1 MTVRK
6 NQFVS
11 RRAFLRLSALATA
24 GATLAACAPAAAPTD
39 QVASEEAAPAAA
51 DTAVS
56 LWSWGTSM
64 ARYRDAEGNDI
75 FAETLKADTGLDL
88 ELGMVDHPDMAAKLK
103 AALPAGTGPDLL
115 NTDFDI
121 MGPFWGFVEPL
132 NVWGDAEWG
141 ASWKE
146 DTFSDAALSEMELVA
161 GIVDKS
167 GDALYLPGNMQLLGW
182 VYYWIPIFE
191 ERGIDVSALQA
202 WDDFEA
208 LCQSFV
214 DDGIAPIGGYYH
226 PANLVDWFK
235 SLVEV
240 TGPGQLAKVQV
251 GNGKFTDPGVVE
263 AFDLFAKVYNEYMQE
278 GAIGAQDGNAVREP
292 FWNVVGTMSSGTVFW
307 NGTGER
313 PMINIFTGTPYFGF
327 LNHQSEVIRNAM
339 NNHVGTFLLPGSKG
353 LAATDAGVAM
363 VSASERKDNAWEYM
377 KWRTLGPGAEQIAG
391 TGQPMGAKAIEV
403 PPQGTDFDKNLGEP
417 LLEAMVTGD
426 NVFRRVLCTEVYQQ
440 LGIVLPGVTAG
451 QITAEE
457 AAQEVQD
464 AFDQSCQQWVKS

>member
-1 MTVRK
+1 MSDTYR
-6 NQFVS
+6 NFVS
-11 RRAFLRLSALATA
+11 RREFLRLSAFATA
-24 GATLAACAPAAAPTD
+24 GAALAACAPPAAPTD
-39 QVASEEAAPAAA
+39 QAASEEAMPTEA
-51 DTAVS
+51 DPGVS
-56 LWSWGTSM
+56 LWSWGTAM
-64 ARYRDAEGNDI
+64 ARYRDPEGNDI
-75 FAETLKADTGLDL
+75 FADTLKADIGLDV

-103 AALPAGTGPDLL
+103 AALPAGTGPDVL

-132 NVWGDAEWG
+132 NERGEAEWG

-146 DTFSDAALSEMELVA
+146 DAFSGAALNEMELVA
-161 GIVDKS
+161 NIVDLS

-182 VYYWIPIFE
+182 LYYWIPTFE
-191 ERGIDVSALQA
+191 ERGIDVSALQT

-208 LCQSFV
+208 LCQSFL
-214 DDGIAPIGGYYH
+214 DDGIAPLGGVGE

-240 TGPGQLAKVQV
+240 TGRGQLAEVQV
-251 GNGKFTDPGVVE
+251 GNGKFTDAGVVE
-263 AFDLFAKVYNEYMQE
+263 AFDLFAKLYNEYMQE
-278 GAIGAQDGNAVREP
+278 GAIGAQDNNAVREP
-292 FWNVVGTMSSGTVFW
+292 FWN
-307 NGTGER
+307 GTGKR

-327 LNHQSEVIRNAM
+327 LNHQSEVIRDAM
-339 NNHVGTFLLPGSKG
+339 NNDVGTFLLPGSRG

-377 KWRTLGPGAEQIAG
+377 KWRTLGPGGEQIAS

-403 PPQGTDFDKNLGEP
+403 PPQGTDFDKNLGGP
-417 LLEAMVTGD
+417 LLEAMVSGD
-426 NVFRRVLCTEVYQQ
+426 NVFRRVLCTDVYQQ
-440 LGIVLPGVTAG
+440 LTIVLPGVTAG
-451 QITAEE
+451 LITAAE